1 MSKDGAEIDSGF
13 EGRGRRWQRGS
24 EVSGWGGGDV
34 RAVGVGTGIH
44 GRRERSELG
53 GILRSVSLF
62 YGWMLLGSF
71 PALEKLFGWKTNRK

>member
-13 EGRGRRWQRGS
+13 EGRRRQRGS

-44 GRRERSELG
+44 GRLERSELG
-53 GILRSVSLF
+53 GDFEVRFSILLVEA
-62 YGWMLLGSF
+62 LGKFSR
-71 PALEKLFGWKTNRK
+71 A